1 MGNVGRVLG
10 TVCAVVVL
18 GTLMLMPVIPQDA
31 PTSIKQTSILGWDHD
46 CLDIEGNQETISG
59 FEVAISADGVD
70 LNAGG
75 STFES
80 LQVPYPCT
88 ECTNDPAPGCL
99 TCEWPIQQL
108 LGGLAPGTYRLWVR
122 AFDWEAN
129 VSDWSD
135 PLTVQFDSKR
145 PRKPTGLRC
154 R

>member
-18 GTLMLMPVIPQDA
+18 GTLMLMPIASQDV
-31 PTSIKQTSILGWDHD
+31 PTSVKQTSVLAWDHD
-46 CLDIEGNQETISG
+46 CLDIWGNQETISG
-59 FEVAISADGVD
+59 FEVAISADGDD

-75 STFES
+75 AFTS
-80 LQVPYPCT
+80 LQVPYPCPQCINNAT
-88 ECTNDPAPGCL
+88 PGCL

-108 LGGLAPGTYRLWVR
+108 LQNRGPGTYRLWVR

-129 VSDWSD
+129 VSEWSD
-135 PLTVQFDSKR
+135 PLTIQFDLGR

-154 R
+154 E